1 MKRRHT
7 LKVMKNVMLWT
18 IKVPPKCILGLELA
32 KDGKKNKKK

>member
-18 IKVPPKCILGLELA
+18 ICQGLSLFGDSELVKHA
-32 KDGKKNKKK
+32 T